1 MSNKWN
7 KKHLH
12 NRLDSMFSD
21 LDDSNN
27 LPGLSMFN
35 QLEGWIWELDQEGS
49 FTKCNPDVENLLGF
63 KCETLINQPLS
74 QIADVDVHFDGFPRE
89 RDDQTNPKRFE
100 ITFYHVDGKKVKT
113 TCYVA
118 PRFGPQD
125 ILLGWTGMTIL
136 EDQETRIAIPEEQNI
151 TESDLPVPLKDFLS
165 DKESL
170 TPIPDPQPE
179 IVSEESSSINL
190 FDDTSSDLASSD
202 IEISPENLRPETFEI
217 LRTIDSDPNRI
228 WEPDEIQLVEQV
240 QNQLE
245 LALEN
250 ANLFQQTQR
259 ALAETDEQARKLRLL
274 NELSERLSQT
284 STLLE
289 VYDVTADISKEIF
302 NAGGTAVATW
312 TDERTNL
319 EICAASGLHF
329 ENQIGFRVEQE
340 EKDFHQPIEDYRIQ
354 INPKFENSK
363 YPSLKSSMA
372 GPIYASG
379 EKLGV
384 LMIGKEE
391 VDAFDKKDENFMAQL
406 LSILNSVVENRK
418 LFQTIESAL
427 STTEEQARRLAE
439 LNRLSEMLSEANTS
453 ESVISITMEMIG
465 QIIPCKVCQ
474 TALWIEDAQAFTLYD
489 LREGKA
495 IESGNIKK
503 SPKTLVNAVATQKK
517 LITENDLK
525 GTIFD
530 DAKNLAETKD
540 IQTMIA
546 APLLSGEEA
555 IGAIL
560 IGNTKD
566 FIYTSKEETLMQSIS
581 SIMVSTLEN
590 RRLFRQIQRRSAQLE
605 TSAEVSRIAS
615 TILDPSELLP
625 EVVELIKKGFNL
637 YYAGIFLT
645 DVNGDITGEPS
656 KWAVL
661 QAGSGY
667 QGQQMLEEGHKLEI
681 GGNSMIGSAIANA
694 EARIALDVGSEAVF
708 FRNPYL
714 PDTRSEMAL
723 PLISRGQVLGALT
736 IQSDQEKSFTPEDIT
751 SLQTMSDQL
760 ANAIEN
766 AHLFEQTEARAE
778 ELTVLNEMAWAYTQS
793 MDVET
798 LIQHTFDFSN
808 RLMNADNFYLALFQ
822 KESNLIEFKLFVENG
837 IRIPPPEPQIV
848 LGNGLTDWI
857 IKNQLPILLPDEVS
871 KRMNSMGIPL
881 RGEPAESWLGVPM
894 LIGNEVL
901 GVIAVQSY
909 SSEIHYN
916 DHDLDLL
923 GAVASQTAVA
933 IDNAIRFQQ
942 TQARAKYEQVM
953 REITTRV
960 HSSTNMETILKTA
973 VREVSSALG
982 RQAFIELTPE
992 PNGKTVYPPPVPS
1005 QQETIQSDNEDD
1017 SLNSSSDEHQ

>member
-1 MSNKWN
+1 LKI
-7 KKHLH
+7 
-12 NRLDSMFSD
+12 R
-21 LDDSNN
+21 
-27 LPGLSMFN
+27 
-35 QLEGWIWELDQEGS
+35 
-49 FTKCNPDVENLLGF
+49 
-63 KCETLINQPLS
+63 
-74 QIADVDVHFDGFPRE
+74 
-89 RDDQTNPKRFE
+89 
-100 ITFYHVDGKKVKT
+100 
-113 TCYVA
+113 
-118 PRFGPQD
+118 
-125 ILLGWTGMTIL
+125 ILTIL
-136 EDQETRIAIPEEQNI
+136 EDQDTRLAIPEEQNI
-151 TESDLPVPLKDFLS
+151 TESDLPIPLEDFLS
-165 DKESL
+165 DEESQ
-170 TPIPDPQPE
+170 TPIPDPQPK
-179 IVSEESSSINL
+179 IVDEEPKILNL
-190 FDDTSSDLASSD
+190 PGDSP
-202 IEISPENLRPETFEI
+202 IEISSVEIEFTPENLRPETVEI
-217 LRTIDSDPNRI
+217 LRTIDSDPNRV

-274 NELSERLSQT
+274 NNLSEQLSQT

-302 NAGGTAVATW
+302 NANGTAIATW
-312 TDERTNL
+312 SNDLSDL
-319 EICAASGLHF
+319 EICAASGPHF
-329 ENQIGFRVEQE
+329 ENQIGFKVEKE
-340 EKDFHQPIEDYRIQ
+340 DKAFHQPIEDYRIQ
-354 INPKFENSK
+354 INPEFENSK
-363 YPSLKSSMA
+363 YPKLNSSIA

-384 LMIGKEE
+384 LLIAKEE
-391 VDAFDKKDENFMAQL
+391 ADAFDKKDENFMAQL

-418 LFQTIESAL
+418 LFQTIEAAL

-453 ESVISITMEMIG
+453 ESVLSITMEMIG

-474 TALWIEDAQAFTLYD
+474 TALWIEDAQIFTIYD
-489 LREGKA
+489 FNEGEA

-503 SPKTLVNAVATQKK
+503 SPNTIINAVTTQKK
-517 LITENDLK
+517 LITENNLK
-525 GTIFD
+525 GSIFS
-530 DAKNLAETKD
+530 DAKNLAETKH

-546 APLLSGEEA
+546 SPLLSGEEA

-637 YYAGIFLT
+637 YYAGIFLI
-645 DVNGDITGEPS
+645 DVDGDLTGES
-656 KWAVL
+656 NKWAVL
-661 QAGSGY
+661 HAGSGF
-667 QGQQMLEEGHKLEI
+667 QGQQLLEAGHKLEI
-681 GGNSMIGSAIANA
+681 GGNSMIGSAIATA

-778 ELTVLNEMAWAYTQS
+778 ELVVLNEMGAAFAQ
-793 MDVET
+793 
-798 LIQHTFDFSN
+798 
-808 RLMNADNFYLALFQ
+808 ADNEEFINDNIYKYTSMLMDTSQFYVSLYHEEEQVISFPFVMMDGERVT
-822 KESNLIEFKLFVENG
+822 KDHHEFDQWYARPVG
-837 IRIPPPEPQIV
+837 T
-848 LGNGLTDWI
+848 GLTGYI
-857 IKNQLPILLPDEVS
+857 IENKLPILIDNNAEKTLQDLGLPF
-871 KRMNSMGIPL
+871 L
-881 RGEPAESWLGVPM
+881 RFGEETLSWLGVPM
-894 LIGNEVL
+894 IIGDRIL
-901 GVIAVQSY
+901 GVISVQS
-909 SSEIHYN
+909 ETTPNLYN
-916 DHDLDLL
+916 RHHLDLL
-923 GAVASQTAVA
+923 TTIASQAAVA
-933 IDNAIRFQQ
+933 INNTRLFNQEQD
-942 TQARAKYEQVM
+942 RAKQEHTVRTITDKVRRGTDTMNMMQIALEELSQVLNADMSSIQLGSQEKLLKEQ
-953 REITTRV
+953 EKLQQ
-960 HSSTNMETILKTA
+960 NPAKT
-973 VREVSSALG
+973 
-982 RQAFIELTPE
+982 Q
-992 PNGKTVYPPPVPS
+992 NGK
-1005 QQETIQSDNEDD
+1005 
-1017 SLNSSSDEHQ
+1017 EHS